1 LHCRVSFS
9 VRISIMTTS
18 TPAPTKLR
26 ATLIGAIAILLWA
39 SLALFTTLTPSVPAL
54 QLTAMTF
61 TLSAVAAVA
70 MWIARGDR
78 VMKHFRLAPAA
89 WALGVFGLFGYHA
102 LYFLALKLAPPL
114 EASLINYLWPLLI
127 VLFSALLPGERLR
140 WFHLAGAACGL
151 AGTAIL
157 IAGKGD
163 LGFDWRYMAGYAA
176 AFACAFTW
184 SGYSVLSRRFAAVPT
199 DAVGAFCAVTA
210 LLSWLGHF
218 AFETMAWPADWQ
230 EWAAVVALGLGP
242 VGLAFFCWDH
252 GMKRGDVRALGTMAY
267 AAPLLSTLLLIGGGQ
282 GALTLPVLLACA
294 LIIGG
299 AVLGSADLRR
309 R

>member
-1 LHCRVSFS
+1 
-9 VRISIMTTS
+9 MTATAS
-18 TPAPTKLR
+18 AARLR

-39 SLALFTTLTPSVPAL
+39 ALALFTTLTPSVPAL

-61 TLSAVAAVA
+61 TLSAVAAVVI
-70 MWIARGDR
+70 WSARGDG
-78 VMKHFRLAPAA
+78 VAKHFRLSPAA
-89 WALGVFGLFGYHA
+89 WALGVGGLFGYHA

-127 VLFSALLPGERLR
+127 VLFSALLPGEKLR

-151 AGTAIL
+151 LGTVIL
-157 IAGKGD
+157 IAGKGE
-163 LGFDWRYMAGYAA
+163 LGFDWRYAAGYAA

-199 DAVGAFCAVTA
+199 DAVGAFCAATA

-218 AFETMAWPADWQ
+218 AFETTGWPADIG
-230 EWAAVVALGLGP
+230 EWAAIIALGLGP

-267 AAPLLSTLLLIGGGQ
+267 AAPLLSSLLLIVFGRGT
-282 GALTLPVLLACA
+282 LTLPVLLACG
-294 LIIGG
+294 LIVGG

>member
-1 LHCRVSFS
+1 
-9 VRISIMTTS
+9 MTT
-18 TPAPTKLR
+18 TPATARLR
-26 ATLIGAIAILLWA
+26 ATLIGTIAIWLWA

-61 TLSAVAAVA
+61 SLSAVAAVA
-70 MWIARGDR
+70 LWLLRGDGIKGVAR
-78 VMKHFRLAPAA
+78 HFRLSPAA
-89 WALGVFGLFGYHA
+89 WGLGVFGLFGYHA

-140 WFHLAGAACGL
+140 WFHLAGAALGL
-151 AGTAIL
+151 SGTVIL
-157 IAGKGD
+157 IAGKGE
-163 LGFDWRYMAGYAA
+163 LGFEWRYMAGYAA

-184 SGYSVLSRRFAAVPT
+184 SSYSVLSRRFAAVPT
-199 DAVGAFCAVTA
+199 DAVGAFCAATA

-218 AFETMAWPADWQ
+218 AFEQTGMPASIG
-230 EWAAVVALGLGP
+230 EWAAIIALGLGP

-267 AAPLLSTLLLIGGGQ
+267 AAPLLSTLLLIVFGQ

-294 LIIGG
+294 LIVGG
-299 AVLGSADLRR
+299 AVLGTGDLRR
-309 R
+309 GKKA

>member
-1 LHCRVSFS
+1 MSDS
-9 VRISIMTTS
+9 SAS
-18 TPAPTKLR
+18 QKLR
-26 ATLIGAIAILLWA
+26 ATLIGTIAIWLWA
-39 SLALFTTLTPSVPAL
+39 ALALFTTLTPSVPAL

-61 TLSAVAAVA
+61 TLSAMAAVV
-70 MWIARGDR
+70 MWIIRGDGVLR
-78 VMKHFRLAPAA
+78 HFRLSPAA
-89 WALGVFGLFGYHA
+89 WALGVCGLFGYHA

-140 WFHLAGAACGL
+140 WFHLAGAALGL
-151 AGTAIL
+151 AGTVIL
-157 IAGKGD
+157 IAGKGEI
-163 LGFDWRYMAGYAA
+163 GFDWRYAAGYGA

-199 DAVGAFCAVTA
+199 DAVGAFCAATA
-210 LLSWLGHF
+210 LLSWIGHA
-218 AFETMAWPADWQ
+218 AFETTGWPADWT
-230 EWAAVVALGLGP
+230 EWAAIIALGLGP

-267 AAPLLSTLLLIGGGQ
+267 AAPLLSTLLLIVFGQ
-282 GALTLPVLLACA
+282 GALTLPVILACA

-299 AVLGSADLRR
+299 AVLGTGDLRR
-309 R
+309 SRGGRR

>member
-1 LHCRVSFS
+1 
-9 VRISIMTTS
+9 MTAS
-18 TPAPTKLR
+18 DSAQAKLR
-26 ATLIGAIAILLWA
+26 ATLIGTIAIWLWA
-39 SLALFTTLTPSVPAL
+39 ALALFTTLTPSVPAL

-61 TLSAVAAVA
+61 TLSALAAIC
-70 MWIARGDR
+70 MWLLRGDG
-78 VMKHFRLAPAA
+78 VVKHFRLSPAA
-89 WALGVFGLFGYHA
+89 WALGVGGLFGYHA

-151 AGTAIL
+151 LGTVIL
-157 IAGKGD
+157 IAGKGEI
-163 LGFDWRYMAGYAA
+163 GFDWRFAAGYAA

-199 DAVGAFCAVTA
+199 DAVGAFCAATA
-210 LLSWLGHF
+210 LLSWIGHVS
-218 AFETMAWPADWQ
+218 FETTAWPADVT

-267 AAPLLSTLLLIGGGQ
+267 AAPLLSTLLLIVFGQ
-282 GALTLPVLLACA
+282 GALTLPVILACA
-294 LIIGG
+294 LIVGG
-299 AVLGSADLRR
+299 AVLGTADLRR

>member
-1 LHCRVSFS
+1 MT
-9 VRISIMTTS
+9 ISQS
-18 TPAPTKLR
+18 AQGKLR
-26 ATLIGAIAILLWA
+26 ATLIGTIAIWLWA
-39 SLALFTTLTPSVPAL
+39 ALALFTTLTPTVPAL

-61 TLSAVAAVA
+61 TLSALAAIC
-70 MWIARGDR
+70 MWLLRGDG
-78 VMKHFRLAPAA
+78 VVKHFRLSPAA
-89 WALGVFGLFGYHA
+89 WALGVGGLFGYHA

-140 WFHLAGAACGL
+140 WFHIAGAACGL
-151 AGTAIL
+151 AGTVIL
-157 IAGKGD
+157 IAGKGEI
-163 LGFDWRYMAGYAA
+163 GFDWRFAAGYAA

-184 SGYSVLSRRFAAVPT
+184 SGYSVLSRRFATVPT
-199 DAVGAFCAVTA
+199 DAVGAFCAATA
-210 LLSWLGHF
+210 LLSWLGH
-218 AFETMAWPADWQ
+218 ALFETTAWPADIT

-267 AAPLLSTLLLIGGGQ
+267 AAPLLSTLLLIVFGQ
-282 GALTLPVLLACA
+282 GALTIPVLLACA
-294 LIIGG
+294 LIVGG
-299 AVLGSADLRR
+299 AVLGTADLRSHGGR

>member
-1 LHCRVSFS
+1 MTVSNIA
-9 VRISIMTTS
+9 RG
-18 TPAPTKLR
+18 KLR
-26 ATLIGAIAILLWA
+26 ATLIGTIAIWLWA
-39 SLALFTTLTPSVPAL
+39 ALALFTTLTPSVPAL

-61 TLSAVAAVA
+61 SLSALAAVA
-70 MWIARGDR
+70 MWLLRGDG
-78 VMKHFRLAPAA
+78 VLKHFRLAPAA
-89 WALGVFGLFGYHA
+89 WALGIFGLFGYHA

-127 VLFSALLPGERLR
+127 VLFSALLPGEKLR
-140 WFHLAGAACGL
+140 WFHLAGAGLGL
-151 AGTAIL
+151 AGTVIL
-157 IAGKGD
+157 ITGKGE
-163 LGFDWRYMAGYAA
+163 LGFDWRYAAGYTA

-184 SGYSVLSRRFAAVPT
+184 SSYSVLSRRFATVPT
-199 DAVGAFCAVTA
+199 DAVGAFCAATA

-218 AFETMAWPADWQ
+218 AFETTAWPADNQ
-230 EWAAVVALGLGP
+230 EWAAVIALGLGP

-267 AAPLLSTLLLIGGGQ
+267 AAPLLSTLLLILFGQ
-282 GALTLPVLLACA
+282 GALTLPVIAACA

-299 AVLGSADLRR
+299 AVLGTADLRR

>member
-1 LHCRVSFS
+1 MTISVSA
-9 VRISIMTTS
+9 
-18 TPAPTKLR
+18 PAKLR
-26 ATLIGAIAILLWA
+26 ATLIGTIAIWLWA

-61 TLSAVAAVA
+61 SLSALAAIA
-70 MWIARGDR
+70 MWLLRGDG
-78 VMKHFRLAPAA
+78 VVKHFRLAPAA
-89 WALGVFGLFGYHA
+89 WALGVCGLFGYHA

-151 AGTAIL
+151 AGTVIL
-157 IAGKGD
+157 IAGKGE
-163 LGFDWRYMAGYAA
+163 LGFDWRYTAGYAA

-184 SGYSVLSRRFAAVPT
+184 SAYSVLSRRFAAVPT
-199 DAVGAFCAVTA
+199 DAVGAFCAATA
-210 LLSWLGHF
+210 ALSWLGHV
-218 AFETMAWPADWQ
+218 AFETTAWPTDMQ
-230 EWAAVVALGLGP
+230 EWAAVIALGLGP

-267 AAPLLSTLLLIGGGQ
+267 AAPLLSTLLLIVFGQ
-282 GALTLPVLLACA
+282 GALTLPVLVACA
-294 LIIGG
+294 LIVGG

-309 R
+309 S

>member
-1 LHCRVSFS
+1 MTVSTAAQS
-9 VRISIMTTS
+9 
-18 TPAPTKLR
+18 KLR
-26 ATLIGAIAILLWA
+26 ATLIGTIAILLWA

-61 TLSAVAAVA
+61 SLSALAAIA
-70 MWIARGDR
+70 MWLLRGDG
-78 VMKHFRLAPAA
+78 VLKHFRLAPAA
-89 WALGVFGLFGYHA
+89 WALGVCGLFGYHA

-151 AGTAIL
+151 VGTVIL
-157 IAGKGD
+157 IAGKGE
-163 LGFDWRYMAGYAA
+163 LGFDWRFAAGYAA

-184 SGYSVLSRRFAAVPT
+184 SGYSVLSRRFATVPT
-199 DAVGAFCAVTA
+199 DAVGAFCAATA
-210 LLSWLGHF
+210 VLSWIGHF
-218 AFETMAWPADWQ
+218 MFETTAWPADLP
-230 EWAAVVALGLGP
+230 EWAAVIALGLGP

-267 AAPLLSTLLLIGGGQ
+267 AAPLLSTLLLILFGQ
-282 GALTLPVLLACA
+282 GALTLPVIAACA
-294 LIIGG
+294 LIVGG
-299 AVLGSADLRR
+299 AVLGTADLRSHGGR

>member
-1 LHCRVSFS
+1 
-9 VRISIMTTS
+9 MTVHES
-18 TPAPTKLR
+18 SARLR
-26 ATLIGAIAILLWA
+26 ATLIGTIAIWLWA
-39 SLALFTTLTPSVPAL
+39 ALALFTTLTPSVPAL

-61 TLSAVAAVA
+61 SLSALAAVI
-70 MWIARGDR
+70 MWTIRGDG
-78 VMKHFRLAPAA
+78 VWTHFRLSKAA
-89 WALGVFGLFGYHA
+89 WALGVGGLFGYHA

-140 WFHLAGAACGL
+140 WFHLAGAALGL
-151 AGTAIL
+151 AGTVIL
-157 IAGKGD
+157 IAGKGE

-184 SGYSVLSRRFAAVPT
+184 SIYSVLSRRFATVPT
-199 DAVGAFCAVTA
+199 DAVGAFCAATA
-210 LLSWLGHF
+210 LLSWIGHF
-218 AFETMAWPADWQ
+218 MFETTSWPADMP
-230 EWAAVVALGLGP
+230 EWAAVAALGLGP

-267 AAPLLSTLLLIGGGQ
+267 AAPLLSTLLLIAFGQ
-282 GALTLPVLLACA
+282 GALTLPVIAACA

-299 AVLGSADLRR
+299 AVLGTADLRR

>member
-1 LHCRVSFS
+1 
-9 VRISIMTTS
+9 MTAS
-18 TPAPTKLR
+18 DSAQGKLR
-26 ATLIGAIAILLWA
+26 ATLIGTIAIWLWA
-39 SLALFTTLTPSVPAL
+39 ALALFTTLTPTVPAL

-61 TLSAVAAVA
+61 TLSALAAIC
-70 MWIARGDR
+70 MWLLRGDG
-78 VMKHFRLAPAA
+78 VVKHFRLSPAA
-89 WALGVFGLFGYHA
+89 WALGVGGLFGYHA

-151 AGTAIL
+151 LGTVIL
-157 IAGKGD
+157 IAGKGEI
-163 LGFDWRYMAGYAA
+163 GFDWRYAAGYAA

-184 SGYSVLSRRFAAVPT
+184 SGYSVLSRRFATVPT
-199 DAVGAFCAVTA
+199 DAVGAFCAATA
-210 LLSWLGHF
+210 LLSWIGHVS
-218 AFETMAWPADWQ
+218 FETTAWPADVT
-230 EWAAVVALGLGP
+230 EWAAVIALGLGP

-267 AAPLLSTLLLIGGGQ
+267 AAPLLSTLLLIVFGQ
-282 GALTLPVLLACA
+282 GALTLPVILACA
-294 LIIGG
+294 LIVGG
-299 AVLGSADLRR
+299 AVLGTADLRR